1 MVFSCKF
8 AAENESC
15 FSFVIMGFVIHITN
29 SRTRSFM
36 KKQSHMKK
44 RNLSIIVGIV
54 IILIIAVFV
63 YFRSADDKS
72 IIVEN
77 FSLSD
82 KVYLSE
88 ADTTIG
94 SFTID
99 LNIDLPVSYPDDD
112 ILNKIKTIIR
122 TELFGDL
129 YLDYPEDSLL
139 NYYAAELI
147 KEYIENNAVFAGK
160 ITKSSR
166 LVLNNTIILEGFA
179 LLNDDKIFSY
189 GISRFVDFGG
199 AHPVQTRLFY
209 NFNLTNGDIIF
220 EEDIFVEG
228 YATELTEIIKS
239 KILKD
244 LNGQEEIPHMES
256 LSDSAFFLE
265 EIKPNGNF
273 YINDQSICFV
283 FNPYEIAPYYVG
295 ETEVVLPYSLISHL
309 MKPENP
315 LNYLVT
321 AALKNNN

>member
-1 MVFSCKF
+1 
-8 AAENESC
+8 
-15 FSFVIMGFVIHITN
+15 
-29 SRTRSFM
+29 
-36 KKQSHMKK
+36 MKK

-54 IILIIAVFV
+54 IILIIAILV
-63 YFRSADDKS
+63 YFRSTDHKS
-72 IIVEN
+72 VIVEN

-94 SFTID
+94 SLTID
-99 LNIDLPVSYPDDD
+99 LNIDLPISYPEDD
-112 ILNKIKTIIR
+112 ILHKIKTIIR

-139 NYYAAELI
+139 NYYAAELS
-147 KEYIENNAVFAGK
+147 KEYIENNADFAGK

-209 NFNLTNGDIIF
+209 NFNLTNGEIIF

-228 YATELTEIIKS
+228 YETALTEIIKS

-244 LNGQEEIPHMES
+244 LNGQKEITHMES

-273 YINDQSICFV
+273 YVNDQSICFV

-315 LNYLVT
+315 LHYLVT